1 MLWKLK
7 HVYPEKLMKLRLRLV
22 MKLKKGDVVLIME
35 AMKMKQPFAAPEDA
49 VVKEIKVSVGERV
62 SQGDVMVVL
71 E

>member
-1 MLWKLK
+1 MEIKARVPGK
-7 HVYPEKLMKLRLRLV
+7 IDEIKVKVGDEV
-22 MKLKKGDVVLIME
+22 KKGDVVLIME